1 MTATTERRTKRLA
14 DLVAGD
20 VIVIDRGGHTAVVE
34 SHQPDA
40 QPTLRARGYYQTRF
54 VMDGGRPGGWTGHG
68 ESQIEIVAAARG
80 GAA

>member
-1 MTATTERRTKRLA
+1 MKATTERRTKRLA

-34 SHQPDA
+34 SNGPDET
-40 QPTLRARGYYQTRF
+40 PTLRARGYYQTRF
-54 VMDGGRPGGWTGHG
+54 VMDGGRPGSWTGRVDS
-68 ESQIEIVAAARG
+68 EIEIAASARG